1 MESARLTQLIFHV
14 ENAGKRY
21 LPPGFIDLSSSRAS
35 SSSIFLSHESLIER
49 LSSLECLSV
58 EITYGGTEG
67 EYWSNSIRVIHR
79 EMKRVQV
86 RCTRVVGEDTNL
98 VRGTPSTRYRNIFF
112 YISNV
117 TFRIFYSRVM
127 ISRMDHRS
135 RYAQVFHFRKKLII
149 EKIRIR
155 INILKFF
162 RRSFSKVLISLS
174 IGC

>member
-135 RYAQVFHFRKKLII
+135 RRYFREKLII